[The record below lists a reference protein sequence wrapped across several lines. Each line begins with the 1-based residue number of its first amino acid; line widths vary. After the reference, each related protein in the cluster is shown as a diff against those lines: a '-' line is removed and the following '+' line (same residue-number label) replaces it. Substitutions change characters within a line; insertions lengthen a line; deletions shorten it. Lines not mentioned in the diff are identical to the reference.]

1 MFKLFTRKSKQ
12 IHALFTIFL
21 LLFQNFAPLF
31 FLVPT
36 AKAQTNINSV
46 ALSFDSESNQLTL
59 SGEAAEP
66 VEYLITYDDNDE
78 TTPADAI
85 TGLTNLENNKFST
98 NLFVG
103 TCSTDDSCTKDAIT
117 KGSLSFENT
126 SYEASFEIKDG
137 QLWLKE
143 GNIFKTTGLKTGQ
156 TYVAPQNNQVT
167 VTFTKLPENAGN
179 LMIEEIL
186 LSDEQV
192 SALGAA
198 SNVAYDITSNMEN
211 GSFEYDLT
219 LPVPENIEGET
230 KVVFAESVSELTQ
243 AQEVV
248 SEIVSDDQVKTEGL
262 DHFTVFVVVPADIVP
277 SNIFSATQQGWRL
290 TKSGNANVVLAD
302 SASSGVPIN
311 FGPDVIKMNRPG
323 GGGTNRS

>member
-1 MFKLFTRKSKQ
+1 MFKFFTRKSKQ

-36 AKAQTNINSV
+36 AKAQTNVSSV

-98 NLFVG
+98 DLFVG
-103 TCSTDDSCTKDAIT
+103 TCSTDDSCTKDTIT
-117 KGSLSFENT
+117 NGKLSFENT

-143 GNIFKTTGLKTGQ
+143 GNIFKTTGLKTSQ
-156 TYVAPQNNQVT
+156 TYVAPQNSQVT
-167 VTFTKLPENAGN
+167 VTFTKLPENVGN

-186 LSDEQV
+186 LSEEQV
-192 SALGAA
+192 AALGAA

-211 GSFEYDLT
+211 GSFSMT
-219 LPVPENIEGET
+219 
-230 KVVFAESVSELTQ
+230 
-243 AQEVV
+243 
-248 SEIVSDDQVKTEGL
+248 
-262 DHFTVFVVVPADIVP
+262 
-277 SNIFSATQQGWRL
+277 
-290 TKSGNANVVLAD
+290 
-302 SASSGVPIN
+302 
-311 FGPDVIKMNRPG
+311 
-323 GGGTNRS
+323 